1 MMFLA
6 FYTIVRKLFSGWA
19 LAYVI
24 TIKQWE

>member
-1 MMFLA
+1 MLFLE

-19 LAYVI
+19 LAYII